1 MDVERIID
9 EIEQLKEMFG
19 APDIG
24 HSAQP
29 TSLMPIEGMTKCSR
43 IAHGSGCRNGMDF
56 VAEAKA
62 SSGLGF
68 RANRIPLERRVTPHT
83 NRSTLQHQRSRN
95 IALMSEGPILLHRS
109 AVRATRAAL
118 GVPDAERKHQ
128 VKLYPRIALC
138 RQTYS
143 LSLGAKYLG
152 RHASEEVHGFAL
164 GKR

>member
-95 IALMSEGPILLHRS
+95 IALIAKVQFYCIDQRYE
-109 AVRATRAAL
+109 
-118 GVPDAERKHQ
+118 
-128 VKLYPRIALC
+128 PREQRLVC
-138 RQTYS
+138 RMLNVS
-143 LSLGAKYLG
+143 IK
-152 RHASEEVHGFAL
+152 
-164 GKR
+164 